1 MIKTVQLDC
10 YHGHGNFHVYTVQR
24 LAYMQPDAD
33 VAPREFWGYQMH
45 DLERTVYASYRL
57 HSLLLFPECVYIHN
71 PKPMFSGD

>member
-1 MIKTVQLDC
+1 MGMETYMFTLFKDWHTC
-10 YHGHGNFHVYTVQR
+10 
-24 LAYMQPDAD
+24 MQPDAD

-71 PKPMFSGD
+71 PKPMFYGD